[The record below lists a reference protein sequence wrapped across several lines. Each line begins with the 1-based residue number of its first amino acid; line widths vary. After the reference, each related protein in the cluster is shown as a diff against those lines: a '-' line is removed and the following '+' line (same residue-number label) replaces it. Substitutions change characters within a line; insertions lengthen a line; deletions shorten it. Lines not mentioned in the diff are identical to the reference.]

1 MSAQRIGIFTIDFP
15 DPLRIDYDNNQF
27 ITLNDSVSFQYR
39 ILSNIQTLSTKG
51 VDGNQDPYGIL
62 YVPDVRTSG
71 CAQQETDYVLE
82 NATRIANLPSDKD
95 YALIAVA
102 PWYSAQCTIEYFTAA
117 RNHPTKAFLTYL
129 PGDSNAKPPV
139 LNDAAWNLQDGGSWQ
154 AANDFPTYALSSITG
169 RNIME
174 QLNQYSGNL
183 SEVPHA
189 DQLSQI
195 YDPTD
200 YVRLWATISTDSG
213 GQLPSLWV
221 FLVIVLAVLLVAVS
235 ITSLVMHIIQRRR
248 RNDLRERV
256 LNGQVDLE
264 ALGVKRLT
272 VSQQVLDKLPVHTYT
287 APAGAAA
294 AGASNEPEKTATTT
308 QAPNHAHDIS
318 HAAVDAETG
327 YKAPQLLRH
336 SSAPTIPT
344 VSTSGMSASWSQ
356 PTCPIC
362 MDDFQVNETQ
372 VRELPCHHIFHPECI
387 DTFLLNHS
395 SLCPM
400 CKQTVLPPGV
410 CPVNITNVMV
420 RRERHINRM
429 RARSAHTAN
438 TQPSSVSTPPPATV
452 PVSLSRPAAAFG
464 SLGSRIGGAMS
475 GRRIFSAPE
484 QTLPR
489 PHDIEMGTTPP
500 PDAPPQ
506 AQPAGAPPAPTAQ
519 DCGPTHNRREWARQ
533 RALAMLGPRQAPAS
547 DVEEEENVPK
557 WRRVFRKVFPI

>member
-39 ILSNIQTLSTKG
+39 ILNNIQTLSTKG
-51 VDGNQDPYGIL
+51 VDGGQDPYGIL
-62 YVPDVRTSG
+62 YVPDVHTSG
-71 CAQQETDYVLE
+71 CKEQEGDFVPE
-82 NATRIANLPSDKD
+82 NATRIANLPTDKD

-117 RNHPTKAFLTYL
+117 RNHPTKAFLTYQ
-129 PGDSNAKPPV
+129 PGDSNARPPV
-139 LNDAAWNLQDGGSWQ
+139 LNDASWNLQDGGSWQ
-154 AANDFPTYALSSITG
+154 TANDFPTYALSSITG
-169 RNIME
+169 RNIMD

-183 SEVPHA
+183 SQVPYA
-189 DQLSQI
+189 DQLSQM
-195 YDPTD
+195 YDSTD
-200 YVRLWATISTDSG
+200 YVRLWATVSTDSG

-221 FLVIVLAVLLVAVS
+221 FLVIVLAILLVAVS
-235 ITSLVMHIIQRRR
+235 ITSLVMHMIQRRR
-248 RNDLRERV
+248 RNDLRQRV

-272 VSQQVLDKLPVHTYT
+272 VSQQVLDKLPIHTYT
-287 APAGAAA
+287 APDAAA
-294 AGASNEPEKTATTT
+294 ASNEPEKAIAP
-308 QAPNHAHDIS
+308 QAPNQALDIP

-327 YKAPQLLRH
+327 YKGPQLSRH

-344 VSTSGMSASWSQ
+344 VSTSGISASWSQ

-362 MDDFQVNETQ
+362 MDDFEVNETQ

-400 CKQTVLPPGV
+400 CKQTVLPRGI

-429 RARSAHTAN
+429 RARSAQTAN
-438 TQPSSVSTPPPATV
+438 NQPSSVSGSPAATVTIPPARP
-452 PVSLSRPAAAFG
+452 PVAFG
-464 SLGSRIGGAMS
+464 SLGSRIGGAIS

-484 QTLPR
+484 RTQPR

-500 PDAPPQ
+500 PEAPSQPQ
-506 AQPAGAPPAPTAQ
+506 STSAATSQNAQ

-533 RALAMLGPRQAPAS
+533 RALAMLGPRHAPAS

-557 WRRVFRKVFPI
+557 WRRVFRKVFPS

>member
-39 ILSNIQTLSTKG
+39 ILNNIQTLSTKG

-62 YVPDVRTSG
+62 YVPDVYTSG
-71 CAQQETDYVLE
+71 CKQQEADYVLE

-154 AANDFPTYALSSITG
+154 TANDFPTYALSSMTG

-174 QLNQYSGNL
+174 QLDQYSGNL
-183 SEVPHA
+183 SQVPHA

-195 YDPTD
+195 YDSTD
-200 YVRLWATISTDSG
+200 YVRLWATVSTDSG

-272 VSQQVLDKLPVHTYT
+272 VSQQVLDKLPIHTHT
-287 APAGAAA
+287 APAVAAA
-294 AGASNEPEKTATTT
+294 AASNEPEKTTAT
-308 QAPNHAHDIS
+308 QAPNHAHDLP

-327 YKAPQLLRH
+327 YKGPQLLRH

-344 VSTSGMSASWSQ
+344 VPTSGTSASWSQ

-362 MDDFQVNETQ
+362 MDDFEVDETQ

-400 CKQTVLPPGV
+400 CKQTVLPTGA

-438 TQPSSVSTPPPATV
+438 TQPSSVSTPPSTV
-452 PVSLSRPAAAFG
+452 PVSLARPAAAFG
-464 SLGSRIGGAMS
+464 SLGNRIGGAIS

-484 QTLPR
+484 RTQSR
-489 PHDIEMGTTPP
+489 PHDIEMATTPP

-506 AQPAGAPPAPTAQ
+506 PQPASAPTSQNPQ
-519 DCGPTHNRREWARQ
+519 DCSPTHNRREWARQ
-533 RALAMLGPRQAPAS
+533 RALAMLGPRHAPAS
-547 DVEEEENVPK
+547 DVEEEEENVPK

>member
-39 ILSNIQTLSTKG
+39 ILNNIQTLSTKG

-62 YVPDVRTSG
+62 YVPDVYTSG
-71 CAQQETDYVLE
+71 CKQQEADYVLE

-154 AANDFPTYALSSITG
+154 TANDFPTYALSSMTG

-174 QLNQYSGNL
+174 QLDQYSGNL
-183 SEVPHA
+183 SQVPHA

-195 YDPTD
+195 YDSTD
-200 YVRLWATISTDSG
+200 YVRLWATVSTDSG

-272 VSQQVLDKLPVHTYT
+272 VSQQVLDKLPIHTHT
-287 APAGAAA
+287 APAVAAA
-294 AGASNEPEKTATTT
+294 AASNEPEKTTAT
-308 QAPNHAHDIS
+308 QAPNHAHDLP

-327 YKAPQLLRH
+327 YKGPQLLRH

-344 VSTSGMSASWSQ
+344 VPTS
-356 PTCPIC
+356 
-362 MDDFQVNETQ
+362 
-372 VRELPCHHIFHPECI
+372 
-387 DTFLLNHS
+387 
-395 SLCPM
+395 
-400 CKQTVLPPGV
+400 
-410 CPVNITNVMV
+410 
-420 RRERHINRM
+420 
-429 RARSAHTAN
+429 
-438 TQPSSVSTPPPATV
+438 
-452 PVSLSRPAAAFG
+452 AAAFG
-464 SLGSRIGGAMS
+464 SLGNRIGGAIS

-484 QTLPR
+484 RTQSR
-489 PHDIEMGTTPP
+489 PHDIEMATTPP

-506 AQPAGAPPAPTAQ
+506 PQPASAPTSQNPQ
-519 DCGPTHNRREWARQ
+519 DCSPTHNRREWARQ
-533 RALAMLGPRQAPAS
+533 RALAMLGPRHAPAS
-547 DVEEEENVPK
+547 DVEEEEENVPK

>member
-27 ITLNDSVSFQYR
+27 NTLNESVSFQYR
-39 ILSNIQTLSTKG
+39 ILNNIQTLSTKG

-62 YVPDVRTSG
+62 YVPDVYTSG
-71 CAQQETDYVLE
+71 CREQEGNYVPE
-82 NATRIANLPSDKD
+82 NATRVANLPTDKD

-117 RNHPTKAFLTYL
+117 RNHPTKAFLTYQ

-139 LNDAAWNLQDGGSWQ
+139 LNDASWNLQDGGSWQ
-154 AANDFPTYALSSITG
+154 TANDFPTYALSSITG
-169 RNIME
+169 RNIMD

-183 SEVPHA
+183 SQVPHG
-189 DQLSQI
+189 DTLSQI
-195 YDPTD
+195 YEPTD
-200 YVRLWATISTDSG
+200 YVRLWATVSTDSG

-221 FLVIVLAVLLVAVS
+221 FLVIVLAILLVAVS

-272 VSQQVLDKLPVHTYT
+272 VSQQVLDKLPIHTYT
-287 APAGAAA
+287 APATT
-294 AGASNEPEKTATTT
+294 SNEPEKATAP
-308 QAPNHAHDIS
+308 QALNPALDTP

-327 YKAPQLLRH
+327 YKGPQLTRH
-336 SSAPTIPT
+336 SSAPTMPT
-344 VSTSGMSASWSQ
+344 VPTSSVSASWSQ

-362 MDDFQVNETQ
+362 MDDFEVNETQ
-372 VRELPCHHIFHPECI
+372 VRELPCRHIFHPECI

-400 CKQTVLPPGV
+400 CKQTVLPAGV
-410 CPVNITNVMV
+410 CPVQITNVMV

-429 RARSAHTAN
+429 RARSAHTAS
-438 TQPSSVSTPPPATV
+438 TQPGSASAPSSATV
-452 PVSLSRPAAAFG
+452 PTPLTRPPIALG
-464 SLGSRIGGAMS
+464 SLGSRIGGAIS

-484 QTLPR
+484 RTQSR
-489 PHDIEMGTTPP
+489 PPDIEMGTTQPSDASSQPQPP
-500 PDAPPQ
+500 NA
-506 AQPAGAPPAPTAQ
+506 PAPQNAQ

-533 RALAMLGPRQAPAS
+533 RALAMLGPRHAPAS

-557 WRRVFRKVFPI
+557 WRRMFRKVFPI

>member
-39 ILSNIQTLSTKG
+39 ILNNIQTLSTKG
-51 VDGNQDPYGIL
+51 VDNSQDPYGIL
-62 YVPDVRTSG
+62 YVPDVYTSG
-71 CAQQETDYVLE
+71 CREQEGNYVPE
-82 NATRIANLPSDKD
+82 NATRIANLPTDKD

-117 RNHPTKAFLTYL
+117 RSHPTKAFLTYQ

-139 LNDAAWNLQDGGSWQ
+139 LNDASWNLQDGGSWQ
-154 AANDFPTYALSSITG
+154 TANDFPTYALSSLTG
-169 RNIME
+169 RNIMD
-174 QLNQYSGNL
+174 QLNLYSGNL
-183 SEVPHA
+183 SQVPQA
-189 DQLSQI
+189 DTLSQI

-200 YVRLWATISTDSG
+200 YVRLWATVSTDSG

-221 FLVIVLAVLLVAVS
+221 FLVIVLAILLVAVS
-235 ITSLVMHIIQRRR
+235 ITSLIMHIIQRRR
-248 RNDLRERV
+248 RNDLRQRV

-272 VSQQVLDKLPVHTYT
+272 VSQQVLDKLPIHTYT
-287 APAGAAA
+287 APADAT
-294 AGASNEPEKTATTT
+294 SNEPEKSAAP
-308 QAPNHAHDIS
+308 QAPNQALDVPHP
-318 HAAVDAETG
+318 AVDAETG
-327 YKAPQLLRH
+327 YKGPQLTRH

-344 VSTSGMSASWSQ
+344 IPSTGMSSSWSQ

-362 MDDFQVNETQ
+362 MDDFEVNETQ

-400 CKQTVLPPGV
+400 CKQTVLPAGA
-410 CPVNITNVMV
+410 CPVTITNVMV
-420 RRERHINRM
+420 RRERHITRM
-429 RARSAHTAN
+429 RARSAHTAS
-438 TQPSSVSTPPPATV
+438 TQPSSVAAPSSVTVPTPPTRP
-452 PVSLSRPAAAFG
+452 PVALG
-464 SLGSRIGGAMS
+464 SLGSRIGGAIS

-484 QTLPR
+484 RTQPR
-489 PHDIEMGTTPP
+489 PHDIEMGTTSPL
-500 PDAPPQ
+500 DTSPQ
-506 AQPAGAPPAPTAQ
+506 PQPANPPASHNAQ
-519 DCGPTHNRREWARQ
+519 DCSPTHNRREWARQ
-533 RALAMLGPRQAPAS
+533 RALAMLGPRHAPAD

-557 WRRVFRKVFPI
+557 WKRIFRKVFPS